1 MRSVLREVVVPTM
14 PRPICLPR
22 LHDDILGLLPFP
34 AMCRSSAPRGKS
46 VPVGE
51 PLRRG
56 RFTPAPA
63 FAPCGCRGGSIT
75 VFAGRRDA
83 GVVERG
89 GLENRCGGDPTQGSN
104 PCLSASHPR
113 HPAHSAFGRP
123 TCGNR
128 GAFAAPSSMAARYAR
143 RILAGSDR
151 TCRPVSSRRMQG
163 GVAPVT
169 GNFRCL
175 RAKTGRPRRR
185 RRDDVWIMCVDSDP
199 CGRKTHFPVFPRNRG
214 RIRHNRAGI
223 TREQGRECAEQCD
236 AQVTPGGLMPGRFR
250 SVGTRRTGWPARS
263 RAAAGAR
270 PSGAR
275 VSCLAA
281 AAR

>member
-14 PRPICLPR
+14 PRPICLLR

-34 AMCRSSAPRGKS
+34 AMCRSSAARGKS

-104 PCLSASHPR
+104 PCLSA
-113 HPAHSAFGRP
+113 
-123 TCGNR
+123 TC
-128 GAFAAPSSMAARYAR
+128 PSESVLPIRLQPEFLVVFEGYAGEAEHWPLGQEVR
-143 RILAGSDR
+143 KRSLRADILR
-151 TCRPVSSRRMQG
+151 TC
-163 GVAPVT
+163 
-169 GNFRCL
+169 CL
-175 RAKTGRPRRR
+175 RRFG
-185 RRDDVWIMCVDSDP
+185 DFFLS
-199 CGRKTHFPVFPRNRG
+199 
-214 RIRHNRAGI
+214 
-223 TREQGRECAEQCD
+223 ECNY
-236 AQVTPGGLMPGRFR
+236 
-250 SVGTRRTGWPARS
+250 
-263 RAAAGAR
+263 
-270 PSGAR
+270 
-275 VSCLAA
+275 
-281 AAR
+281 

>member
-14 PRPICLPR
+14 PRPICLLR

-34 AMCRSSAPRGKS
+34 AMCRSSAARGKS

-104 PCLSASHPR
+104 PCLSATCPR
-113 HPAHSAFGRP
+113 E
-123 TCGNR
+123 
-128 GAFAAPSSMAARYAR
+128 
-143 RILAGSDR
+143 SDL
-151 TCRPVSSRRMQG
+151 PI
-163 GVAPVT
+163 
-169 GNFRCL
+169 
-175 RAKTGRPRRR
+175 RPRP
-185 RRDDVWIMCVDSDP
+185 DFSV
-199 CGRKTHFPVFPRNRG
+199 VFEGYAEGAVHRQQRG
-214 RIRHNRAGI
+214 KAEIGLSRAIFSGAHDCADLVNFSQAFETNEI
-223 TREQGRECAEQCD
+223 SGREA
-236 AQVTPGGLMPGRFR
+236 
-250 SVGTRRTGWPARS
+250 
-263 RAAAGAR
+263 
-270 PSGAR
+270 
-275 VSCLAA
+275 
-281 AAR
+281 